1 MKFTFFKIF
10 TGLAILVMV
19 LFSCSS
25 ELDFEQASDFNTQ
38 PVFTTNLGYLEKNA
52 SDFIINGMEQ
62 PSFSYTSNVGFFNT
76 LFFKQK
82 LIQAEFYFRIKNTV
96 NRAYIYNVVFFDKN
110 DVPIYSINLNV
121 PAYNGTEILVEKTEV
136 FTTTNVA
143 ILKNTTKMGFSISML
158 PGMPISAS
166 TTGRVELSSS
176 LTAYFDIK

>member
-1 MKFTFFKIF
+1 M
-10 TGLAILVMV
+10 
-19 LFSCSS
+19 
-25 ELDFEQASDFNTQ
+25 
-38 PVFTTNLGYLEKNA
+38 
-52 SDFIINGMEQ
+52 
-62 PSFSYTSNVGFFNT
+62 
-76 LFFKQK
+76 
-82 LIQAEFYFRIKNTV
+82 
-96 NRAYIYNVVFFDKN
+96 
-110 DVPIYSINLNV
+110 PIYSINLNV